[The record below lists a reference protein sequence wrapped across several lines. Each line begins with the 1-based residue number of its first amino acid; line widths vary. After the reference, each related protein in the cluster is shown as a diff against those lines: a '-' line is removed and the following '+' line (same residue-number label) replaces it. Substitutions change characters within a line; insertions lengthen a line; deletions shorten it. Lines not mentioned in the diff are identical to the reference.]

1 MKIAFWS
8 PLHGTGATANLM
20 ALMLAISEE
29 SERSILLTQTHFCMN
44 DLEGPLTSELEGADR
59 DDYFFNMG
67 IDAVI
72 KYFKAGMLSR
82 DILEGCATDITDRIS
97 LLAGTRQCSRTA
109 FENGMVSRIVEHI
122 FDASQEFYDWVV
134 IDTNSGFSQA
144 STSIL
149 KDADIV
155 AVTLRQNRSL
165 LDELFKNE
173 AFLELDNDRIFYLFG
188 SYDPDSKYNLNN
200 LRHIYGNIN
209 SLNSAGLPH
218 STGYMDALCDKKAT
232 GYIRSGLK
240 DRERSDREFFAALKE
255 ASKKFLSMT
264 AKAGRGA

>member
-20 ALMLAISEE
+20 ALMLAVSEE
-29 SERSILLTQTHFCMN
+29 CDRSILLTQTHFSMN
-44 DLEGPLTSELEGADR
+44 DLEGPLTAELEGANR

-72 KYFKAGMLSR
+72 KYFKAGMLSKE
-82 DILEGCATDITDRIS
+82 ILEGCATDITDRIS

-109 FENGMVSRIVEHI
+109 FENGIVSRIVGHI

-134 IDTNSGFSQA
+134 IDTNSGFSQT
-144 STSIL
+144 STAIL

-165 LDELFKNE
+165 LDGLFKNE
-173 AFLELDNDRIFYLFG
+173 TFCELDNNRIFYIFG

-200 LRHIYGNIN
+200 LRHIYGNIT

-218 STGYMDALCDKKAT
+218 CTGYMDALCDKKAT
-232 GYIRSGLK
+232 GYIRAGLN
-240 DRERSDREFFAALKE
+240 DRERSDREFFEALKE
-255 ASKKFLSMT
+255 ASRKFLVMT
-264 AKAGRGA
+264 AKAGKSA